1 MAHRHAKRADSV
13 PLAEGSLHLDF
24 FTDQEAANT
33 AVFTVFAHNFAT
45 VYVCFP
51 PRGIVENARK
61 KLFDQLRRGDTGP
74 PERDT
79 IVIRWILDHMHRATA
94 VRTFELADGRAVS
107 SI

>member
-24 FTDQEAANT
+24 FTDQESKNT
-33 AVFTVFAHNFAT
+33 AVFTVFAKSLAT
-45 VYVCFP
+45 VYVIFP
-51 PRGIVENARK
+51 PVHIVEKAR
-61 KLFDQLRRGDTGP
+61 LLRLRSTST
-74 PERDT
+74 ERDNL
-79 IVIRWILDHMHRATA
+79 VLRWILDHMHRATA